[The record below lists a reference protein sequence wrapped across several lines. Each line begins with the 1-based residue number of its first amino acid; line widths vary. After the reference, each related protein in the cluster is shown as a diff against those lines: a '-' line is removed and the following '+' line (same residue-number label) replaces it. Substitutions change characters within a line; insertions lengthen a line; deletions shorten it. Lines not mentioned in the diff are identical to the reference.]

1 MDDLV
6 IISKLQRTIN
16 DRLQTVV
23 DIICT
28 GGIDSMEKY
37 NYMLGQIRT
46 YQTTLQ
52 DISTLLEKKE
62 QKDHDGNVINFGS
75 AED

>member
-1 MDDLV
+1 MV
-6 IISKLQRTIN
+6 ASMT
-16 DRLQTVV
+16 
-23 DIICT
+23 T
-28 GGIDSMEKY
+28 GGVDSMEKY

-52 DISTLLEKKE
+52 DISSLLEKKE